1 MKKLII
7 TANPSSKGFT
17 HKIAD
22 KLNELSLAKND
33 EVEIL
38 DLYKTKL
45 KQDFL
50 RYEEK
55 SEI

>member
-22 KLNELSLAKND
+22 KLNELSIKN
-33 EVEIL
+33 
-38 DLYKTKL
+38 
-45 KQDFL
+45 
-50 RYEEK
+50 
-55 SEI
+55 

>member
-7 TANPSSKGFT
+7 TANPSSEGFS

-22 KLNELSLAKND
+22 KLKELSLAKND

-38 DLYKTKL
+38 DLYKTNL
-45 KQDFL
+45 KQDYL
-50 RYEEK
+50 RYEKK